1 MKSRSV
7 AAVLI
12 AAAVAVLASAEESVR
27 PLSSGTSI
35 RDSVAAG
42 EKRSFSF
49 VVPAGTAARVTV
61 SEESV
66 DVEATLTQAGAAA
79 RAARVETSNGVGG
92 SEVVIVPIS
101 DAPASWILTVE
112 AAAAQA
118 SRGDYSIVLETD
130 IADEAARERAAAH
143 FRLMEAYSLHGTGK
157 GDSIRKAVTMYDEV
171 QNDAARLGDRR
182 LQAEATYQAARALD
196 LLGEWPTAIE
206 YQLRALPV
214 VEALQLRG
222 RTSRVLDRLGDMSRK
237 TGDVV
242 KAEEYLAA
250 ALPIAREVRDV
261 ETEADI
267 LNNTGLLFSSMGRW
281 EEAVGMLESAIPL
294 AQKTESLDVEA
305 ALHHNLGQAFGNLGD
320 YPRAIEAYERA
331 LVVKRKM
338 GSPRRMAS
346 TLNNLA
352 VVYFSTGQSEKALS
366 TMMQAIAFWEES
378 GDRAG
383 LANSIASLARMKHE
397 AGDTAAAIA
406 AFEKSI
412 PILQEVRNRAGEGTA
427 LATWASID
435 LDSGQAEAALEKLS
449 RALTL
454 AREAADRRNEARVL
468 YLRAKALDKA
478 GQLAEAIAS
487 AEASIALVENMR
499 EAMSRREFRDSY
511 LSIVRSYYD
520 LLVDLLLRQENEE
533 GVKAAFT
540 AGERARAR
548 TLLESLAES
557 AAKIRKGIDP
567 ALRRRER
574 EVQAALNA
582 KEMYRARQA
591 PRRGNEA
598 VERATAEVNA
608 LLEQLRD
615 VQAEIRSSSPQY
627 AALKMPEP
635 VSVETVQRSLLDSDS
650 VLLSFHLGE
659 ENSHAWVIDRKSI
672 SVHALPAAK
681 AIDDLARRYHEA
693 LSQQATASR
702 SAEVGK
708 KLAEMIFRPV
718 SKRVRGKRLLI
729 VPDGALHYVPFAAL
743 PSPATGEPLIAEHE
757 IVYLPSASVMQ
768 SIQREQRS
776 GGPMSVAV
784 FADPVFNRDDPRLN
798 AAATE
803 RTASARS
810 AGFQRLRFSRGEAS
824 AIVAAAAD
832 SKTFEAVGFDASKR
846 TLLDTDL
853 RRYDIL
859 HFATH
864 GALDTEHP
872 ELSGLVFSLFN
883 REGRT
888 VDGFLRLHEI
898 YNLDLDAR
906 LVVLSACKTALGKEV
921 HGEGLIGLTRGFL
934 YAGAAGIVSTVWN
947 IDDRASAQLMSRF
960 YEAMLRD
967 GLRPADALR
976 KAQLS
981 MLSQPR
987 WRDPHY
993 WAAFGIHGEWR

>member
-1 MKSRSV
+1 MTSRSV

-12 AAAVAVLASAEESVR
+12 AAVVAVLASAEESVR
-27 PLSSGTSI
+27 PLSPATSL
-35 RDSVAAG
+35 RGSVAAG
-42 EKRSFSF
+42 ERHSFSF
-49 VVPAGTAARVTV
+49 VVPAGTASRVIV
-61 SEESV
+61 SEEGV
-66 DVEATLTQAGAAA
+66 DVEATLMPAGAAA
-79 RAARVETSNGVGG
+79 RTARIETSNGIGG
-92 SEVVIVPIS
+92 SEIIVVPIA
-101 DAPASWILTVE
+101 DAPASWVVTVE
-112 AAAAQA
+112 PAAAQA
-118 SRGDYSIVLETD
+118 SRGDYAIVLETKVAGD
-130 IADEAARERAAAH
+130 TARQRAAAH
-143 FRLMEAYSLHGTGK
+143 SRISQAYALHGTGK
-157 GDSIRKAVTMYDEV
+157 GDSIRQSVAIYDEV
-171 QNDAARLGDRR
+171 HDAAAKLGDRR
-182 LQAEATYQAARALD
+182 LQAEAIYQAARALD

-206 YQLRALPV
+206 YQLRALPI

-281 EEAVGMLESAIPL
+281 EEAVEMLEGAIPL

-352 VVYFSTGQSEKALS
+352 VVHFSTGQSEKALS

-383 LANSIASLARMKHE
+383 LANSIASLARMKDE

-412 PILQEVRNRAGEGTA
+412 PILQEVRNRAGEGSA

-435 LDSGQAEAALEKLS
+435 LESGRTEAALEKLS

-454 AREAADRRNEARVL
+454 SREAADRRNEARVL
-468 YLRAKALDKA
+468 HVRAKALDKA
-478 GQLAEAIAS
+478 GNLGEAIAS
-487 AEASIALVENMR
+487 AEESIALVENMR

-520 LLVDLLLRQENEE
+520 LLVDLLLRQGNEE
-533 GVKAAFT
+533 GVKTAFT

-582 KEMYRARQA
+582 REMYRARQA
-591 PRRGNEA
+591 PKRGSQA
-598 VERATAEVNA
+598 VARATAEVNH
-608 LLEQLRD
+608 LLDELRD
-615 VQAEIRSSSPQY
+615 VQAQIRSSSPEY

-635 VSVETVQRSLLDSDS
+635 VSVETVQQSLLDADS

-659 ENSHAWVIDRKSI
+659 ESSHAWVIDRKSI
-672 SVHALPAAK
+672 SVHVLPRAR
-681 AIDDLARRYHEA
+681 AIDALARRYHES
-693 LSQQATASR
+693 LSQETASP
-702 SAEVGK
+702 SADVGK
-708 KLAEMIFRPV
+708 TLAEMIFRPV
-718 SKRVRGKRLLI
+718 SARVRGKRLLI

-743 PSPATGEPLIAEHE
+743 PSPRTGQPLIAEHE

-768 SIQREQRS
+768 NIRRPKHT
-776 GGPMSVAV
+776 GGATSVAV
-784 FADPVFNRDDPRLN
+784 FADPVFNREDPRLN
-798 AAATE
+798 ATAAE
-803 RTASARS
+803 KTASVRS

-832 SKTFEAVGFDASKR
+832 SKTFAAVGFDASKR
-846 TLLDTDL
+846 TLLATDL

-960 YEAMLRD
+960 YGAMLRD
-967 GLRPADALR
+967 GLRPAEALR

-981 MLSQPR
+981 MLAQAR
-987 WRDPHY
+987 WHDPHY